1 MRSIQNSVLVKIP
14 DNVKV
19 ILNGRKVKVTGPRG
33 TLERSFSAVPLEFT
47 RVGKNQIKVTVWFGN
62 LKHNACIR
70 TICSHINNM
79 MKGVTLGFQY
89 KMRSAYA
96 HFPINLSIQDNNK
109 RIEIRNFI
117 GERIVRN
124 IPMLEGVS
132 VEMTGQKDEIVIY
145 GNDLQNVSQSA
156 ASIQNIT
163 KVKGK
168 DIRMFLDGI
177 YVTER
182 STVVKVE

>member
-14 DNVKV
+14 DNVK
-19 ILNGRKVKVTGPRG
+19 ITLTGRNVKVTGPRG
-33 TLERSFSAVPLEFT
+33 TLQRTFNSIPVEFT
-47 RVGKNQIKVTVWFGN
+47 RAGKNQIKVTVWFGN

-70 TICSHINNM
+70 TTCSHINNM
-79 MKGVTLGFQY
+79 IKGVTLGFQY

-96 HFPINLSIQDNNK
+96 HFPINLSIMDNNK

-132 VEMTGQKDEIVIY
+132 VEMTGQKDEIIIH

-177 YVTER
+177 YVVER
-182 STVVKVE
+182 STVVKAD

>member
-1 MRSIQNSVLVKIP
+1 M
-14 DNVKV
+14 
-19 ILNGRKVKVTGPRG
+19 
-33 TLERSFSAVPLEFT
+33 
-47 RVGKNQIKVTVWFGN
+47 
-62 LKHNACIR
+62 
-70 TICSHINNM
+70 
-79 MKGVTLGFQY
+79 
-89 KMRSAYA
+89 
-96 HFPINLSIQDNNK
+96 DNNK

-132 VEMTGQKDEIVIY
+132 VEMTGQKDEIIIH

-177 YVTER
+177 YVVER
-182 STVVKVE
+182 STVVKAD